1 LNRMLDVFPPSQQNQ
16 IRAMTAG
23 SLRGIVCQRLIPSV
37 NDEVVLAC
45 ELLVNTTA
53 VANIIRDAKETGLE
67 NAMQS
72 GKQLGMLTMNDSVQA
87 LLDQGKITAEVAAE
101 NMFNAESNA

>member
-1 LNRMLDVFPPSQQNQ
+1 
-16 IRAMTAG
+16 
-23 SLRGIVCQRLIPSV
+23 
-37 NDEVVLAC
+37 
-45 ELLVNTTA
+45 
-53 VANIIRDAKETGLE
+53 
-67 NAMQS
+67 MQS

>member
-1 LNRMLDVFPPSQQNQ
+1 
-16 IRAMTAG
+16 
-23 SLRGIVCQRLIPSV
+23 
-37 NDEVVLAC
+37 
-45 ELLVNTTA
+45 